1 MKKKRER
8 HVFSAQVLS
17 HQSTLIVNSDTLLST
32 AKQLRMQGWGKDQT
46 WILILTASS
55 YSQLVTSLT
64 LSFHICEMGSLKWHS
79 FQRLF
84 VCIDNPLPSLP
95 DQ

>member
-1 MKKKRER
+1 MKKKER
-8 HVFSAQVLS
+8 DTFSMFAQLLS

-32 AKQLRMQGWGKDQT
+32 AKQLRIQGWGKDQT
-46 WILILTASS
+46 WILTC

-64 LSFHICEMGSLKWHS
+64 LRFHICEMGSLEWYS

-84 VCIDNPLPSLP
+84 VRIDNPLPGLP